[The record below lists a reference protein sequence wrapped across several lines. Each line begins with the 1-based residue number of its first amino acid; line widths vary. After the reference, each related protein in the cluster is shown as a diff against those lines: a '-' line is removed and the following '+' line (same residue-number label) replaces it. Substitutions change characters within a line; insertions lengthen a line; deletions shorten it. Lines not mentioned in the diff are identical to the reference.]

1 MTMER
6 KQYFT
11 TCKHCGKQILMTR
24 NIETGRFIVCNPEI
38 RFFEPGG
45 EDPYITPDGQTV
57 MGKSSNRGEIGYR
70 KHSITCEARRRS

>member
-1 MTMER
+1 MER

-38 RFFEPGG
+38 RFYKPGG
-45 EDPYITPDGQTV
+45 DDIYITPDGQTV
-57 MGKSSNRGEIGYR
+57 KGRSDNNGEIGYR
-70 KHSITCEARRRS
+70 KHSFSCEARKRA